1 MSISLDLTNGLIS
14 FSDSF
19 LNDVWH
25 GDLESGTKWGTNI
38 FMEPGLGWIGDKG
51 ISKVGKVTTLGESAN
66 LAKFSEGI
74 SFVSNQIPLKDRFAF
89 TDGSG
94 GRSRFNMPEFNQ
106 AKDTLL
112 SAKVKYGD
120 HYERV
125 KRRKVLAPDVEYTS
139 PSGHAYKTDSERRI
153 TSVEGELKIGDAK
166 RNPYAQRKAGENGP
180 NGRNDRND
188 RLKDDDGGHLIAS
201 MFEGSGDIDNLVAMN
216 SQINRSGGKWYSLE
230 QEWAKALADGKT
242 VKVKIEPKYAEDNIR
257 PISFDIEYEINGI
270 EKLMRIKNQNGG

>member
-1 MSISLDLTNGLIS
+1 M
-14 FSDSF
+14 
-19 LNDVWH
+19 
-25 GDLESGTKWGTNI
+25 
-38 FMEPGLGWIGDKG
+38 
-51 ISKVGKVTTLGESAN
+51 
-66 LAKFSEGI
+66 
-74 SFVSNQIPLKDRFAF
+74 KDRFAF

-94 GRSRFNMPEFNQ
+94 GRSRFNKPEFNQ

-139 PSGHAYKTDSERRI
+139 PSGHTYKTDSERRI

-180 NGRNDRND
+180 NGPNGPNGRNDRND
-188 RLKDDDGGHLIAS
+188 RLKDDDGGYLIAS

-216 SQINRSGGKWYSLE
+216 SQINRTGGKWYSLE
-230 QEWAKALADGKT
+230 QKWSQALADGKT
-242 VKVKIEPKYAEDNIR
+242 VKVKIEPIYSDDSIR
-257 PISFDIEYEINGI
+257 PFQFKIAYEINGEI
-270 EKLMRIKNQNGG
+270 